1 MDTIHNKKIIEGPHP
16 KVVVEEKLL
25 CNSAAQKL
33 LLHNKVQRRKPL
45 CIGLLPHGFFTYS
58 SRRCWWPDHLTMVR
72 TAADFAAL
80 NRSSRYFVHTRHYI
94 EFHYRELVEV
104 DKGHKHQAGE
114 LGAGLAADP
123 YLKRGQTQKQCGRYR
138 SPITG
143 YPVRRR
149 MKH

>member
-1 MDTIHNKKIIEGPHP
+1 MQ
-16 KVVVEEKLL
+16 L
-25 CNSAAQKL
+25 CRTKASPPQQGSAAKAAMYR
-33 LLHNKVQRRKPL
+33 VIAPR
-45 CIGLLPHGFFTYS
+45 FFTYS

-104 DKGHKHQAGE
+104 DKGHKHQAGALVAE
-114 LGAGLAADP
+114 LAAVP
-123 YLKRGQTQKQCGRYR
+123 YLEQGQTQKQCGRYR
-138 SPITG
+138 LPITG
-143 YPVRRR
+143 YPVRRQ